1 MIEHGEIKEKCRLV
15 ANDYQQSF
23 DKDLVSV
30 ILYGSAITQEYI
42 PKKSDLNFLIVLS
55 EDGIENLHL
64 THGLVAKWRKKKVG
78 TPLFLT
84 KAYIESSLDTFP
96 IEFLN
101 IKRNYEIIYGED
113 VLNELSFDKEH
124 IRLQCERELKGK
136 LLLLRKGYVATR
148 GKARILRNLITTSIP
163 TFIFVFKALLYLL
176 DKEVPAT
183 KHETISVLAKELD
196 LDEGLY
202 LNLLKIKEGILKPPT
217 REIDDIFQKYIKEI
231 RNLALLMD
239 TRDFGISQDKLGQEI

>member
-1 MIEHGEIKEKCRLV
+1 MIEHREIKERCQLV
-15 ANDYQQSF
+15 ANGYKQVF

-30 ILYGSAITQEYI
+30 ILYGSAITHEYI

-64 THGLVAKWRKKKVG
+64 THGLVAKLRKKKVS

-84 KAYIESSLDTFP
+84 KTYIESSLDTFP

-101 IKRNYEIIYGED
+101 IKRNYETIHGEN
-113 VLNELSFDKEH
+113 VLKELSFDKEH

-136 LLLLRKGYVATR
+136 LLLLREGYVGTR
-148 GKARILRNLITTSIP
+148 GKTRILRNLITTSIP

-183 KHETISVLAKELD
+183 KHETISMLSKEINI
-196 LDEGLY
+196 DEGFF
-202 LNLLKIKEGILKPPT
+202 LNLLKISGKSLKPPAK
-217 REIDDIFQKYIKEI
+217 ELDGIFQKYIKEI
-231 RNLALLMD
+231 RNIALLMD
-239 TRDFGISQDKLGQEI
+239 KRDFGISQDKLGQ